1 MRFLTLFLLMASALQ
16 CLCIEKRYKEIPVET
31 EIFNKRNVHEAIGF
45 HGIRNDLRGFI
56 KF

>member
-1 MRFLTLFLLMASALQ
+1 MASALQ
-16 CLCIEKRYKEIPVET
+16 CLCIEKRYKDIPVET

-45 HGIRNDLRGFI
+45 HGIRNDLRSFI